1 MLKTAAN
8 SDFERLCAICK
19 NSVFGTYIICR
30 AKAYGFER
38 SFAEIYLCENDN
50 GELTGAVSVLDNN
63 AVVVANEHCNFEEL
77 AFFVSSFGFSSVLTD
92 EVTAEKCGFHG
103 AVIKTVLCFDTDGKD
118 FQTDSAAEMKK
129 VYELFCSCFPQSFSC
144 DKNSYLSW
152 LSDFTFRKNR
162 GLSRLKAVS
171 CGEAVC
177 AAAVTSAEC
186 CDGAVIS
193 AVACGPEYRKR
204 GYGKAVTLSLAN
216 ELKRENKTVY
226 VISQDESTT
235 HFYMKLGFRSCGS
248 AAYIERL

>member
-1 MLKTAAN
+1 MLKAATN
-8 SDFERLCAICK
+8 SDFARLCALCK
-19 NSVFGTYIICR
+19 NSVFGTYVICR

-38 SFAEIYLCENDN
+38 SFAEIFLCENDN
-50 GELTGAVSVLDNN
+50 GKLTGAVSVLDNN
-63 AVVVANEHCNFEEL
+63 AVIVANEHCNFEEL
-77 AFFVSSFGFSSVLTD
+77 AFFVSSFGFASVLTD
-92 EVTAEKCGFHG
+92 EATAKKCGFHG
-103 AVIKTVLCFDTDGKD
+103 TEIKTVLCFDSVGKD
-118 FQTDSAAEMKK
+118 FQADSAADMKK
-129 VYELFCSCFPQSFSC
+129 VYELFCSCFPQSFSR

-177 AAAVTSAEC
+177 ASAVTSAEC

-193 AVACGPEYRKR
+193 AVACGMEYRKR

>member
-1 MLKTAAN
+1 MLKAATN
-8 SDFERLCAICK
+8 SDFARLCALCK
-19 NSVFGTYIICR
+19 NSVFGTYVICR

-38 SFAEIYLCENDN
+38 SFAEIFLCENDN
-50 GELTGAVSVLDNN
+50 GKLTGAVSVLDNN
-63 AVVVANEHCNFEEL
+63 AVVVANEACDFEEL
-77 AFFVSSFGFSSVLTD
+77 AFFVASFGFASVLTD
-92 EVTAEKCGFHG
+92 EATAKKCGFHG
-103 AVIKTVLCFDTDGKD
+103 AEIKTVLCFDSGEKD
-118 FQTDSAAEMKK
+118 FQTDSAADMKK
-129 VYELFCSCFPQSFSC
+129 VYELFCSCFPQSFSR

-152 LSDFTFRKNR
+152 LSDFTFRKSR

-171 CGEAVC
+171 CGGELC
-177 AAAVTSAEC
+177 AAAVTSAEY

-193 AVACGPEYRKR
+193 SVACGMQYRKR

>member
-1 MLKTAAN
+1 
-8 SDFERLCAICK
+8 
-19 NSVFGTYIICR
+19 
-30 AKAYGFER
+30 
-38 SFAEIYLCENDN
+38 
-50 GELTGAVSVLDNN
+50 
-63 AVVVANEHCNFEEL
+63 
-77 AFFVSSFGFSSVLTD
+77 
-92 EVTAEKCGFHG
+92 
-103 AVIKTVLCFDTDGKD
+103 
-118 FQTDSAAEMKK
+118 MKK
-129 VYELFCSCFPQSFSC
+129 VYELFCSCFPQSFSR

-162 GLSRLKAVS
+162 GLSRLKAVHS
-171 CGEAVC
+171 GEAVC

>member
-8 SDFERLCAICK
+8 SDFERLCALCK

-50 GELTGAVSVLDNN
+50 GELTGAVSVLENN
-63 AVVVANEHCNFEEL
+63 AVIVANEHCNFEEL

-118 FQTDSAAEMKK
+118 FQTDSAADMKK
-129 VYELFCSCFPQSFSC
+129 VYELFCSCFPQSFSR

-162 GLSRLKAVS
+162 GLSRLKAFHS
-171 CGEAVC
+171 GEAVY